1 VAVAEAEP
9 TTQNPTGLI
18 SRVRA
23 LLFSGSE
30 NALTKRLAG
39 TIFIIR
45 TFSAGLAYL
54 SQVLLARWMGSSD
67 YGIYVYVWTWVLLL
81 GSMMDYGTSVS
92 AQKFIA
98 EYRVQNRDDL
108 LRGFIFGSRWM
119 TFAVASLISL
129 ALAAIVWALSPHLD
143 RAAIVPLY
151 LGCATLPPFVLA
163 NVQDGIARAYD
174 WMRLALMP
182 QFIVRQALIIGS
194 TGFAFIAGA
203 RLNAVDA
210 MNASA
215 AAVWIAM
222 IGQLLLLNRRLGGAV
237 TAGPRVYAVKSWLA
251 TSLPILIV
259 ESFYLL
265 LSYIDVLV
273 LQHFRPS
280 DEVGIY
286 YSVVKTL
293 ALVSF
298 VHYAMSAST
307 AHRFSE
313 YFTAGNHEKLSDYL
327 SHAIKWTFWPSL
339 AATVGLLALGK
350 PLLWLFGPQFTAGYP
365 MMFILSL
372 GLLARAAIGPIEKLL
387 NMIGQ
392 QHLCAGAYALA
403 FVMNFGL
410 CVILVPRFGGY
421 GAAAATTTALV
432 FETVLLFW
440 IMRYLGFH
448 VLAFGKKKK
457 MVVPANAGTHTPQH
471 N

>member
-1 VAVAEAEP
+1 VAVVEAEP
-9 TTQNPTGLI
+9 TSQKPDGLI
-18 SRVRA
+18 DRVRT
-23 LLFSGSE
+23 LVFGGGE

-45 TFSAGLAYL
+45 VLSAGLAYL
-54 SQVLLARWMGSSD
+54 SQVLLARWMGTSD

-81 GSMMDYGTSVS
+81 GSMMDYGTSGS

-98 EYRVQNRDDL
+98 EYRVQKQNDF
-108 LRGFIFGSRWM
+108 LRGFIFGARWM
-119 TFAVASLISL
+119 TFVVSALVSL

-151 LGCATLPPFVLA
+151 LGCATLPPFVVA

-182 QFIVRQALIIGS
+182 QFIVRQALIIGF
-194 TGFAFIAGA
+194 TGLAFVAGT
-203 RLNAVDA
+203 RLTAVDA

-237 TAGPRVYAVKSWLA
+237 EAGPRVYAVKSWLA

-259 ESFYLL
+259 ESAYLL

-273 LQHFRPS
+273 LQYFRPS
-280 DEVGIY
+280 EDVGIY

-313 YFTAGNHEKLSDYL
+313 YHTSGDHEKLSRYL
-327 SHAIKWTFWPSL
+327 AHAIKWTFWPSL
-339 AATVGLLALGK
+339 AATVGLLAIGK
-350 PLLWLFGPQFTAGYP
+350 PLLWLFGAQFTAGYP
-365 MMFILSL
+365 IMFILSS
-372 GLLARAAIGPIEKLL
+372 GLLSRAAIGPIEKLL
-387 NMIGQ
+387 SMIGQ

-421 GAAAATTTALV
+421 GAAASTTIALV
-432 FETVLLFW
+432 FETLLLFW
-440 IMRYLGFH
+440 IMRHLGFH
-448 VLAFGKKKK
+448 VLAWGRRK
-457 MVVPANAGTHTPQH
+457 
-471 N
+471 

>member
-1 VAVAEAEP
+1 MAVVEAEP
-9 TTQNPTGLI
+9 TSQKAGGLI
-18 SRVRA
+18 DRVRA
-23 LLFSGSE
+23 LLFGGGE

-45 TFSAGLAYL
+45 VLSAGLAYL

-98 EYRVQNRDDL
+98 EYRVQDRQDL

-119 TFAVASLISL
+119 TFAVSALVSL
-129 ALAAIVWALSPHLD
+129 ALAALVWALSPHLD

-151 LGCATLPPFVLA
+151 LGCATLPPFVVA

-182 QFIVRQALIIGS
+182 QFIVRQTLIIGF
-194 TGFAFIAGA
+194 TGLAFAAGTQ
-203 RLNAVDA
+203 LNAVGA

-237 TAGPRVYAVKSWLA
+237 EAGPRAYAVKSWLA

-273 LQHFRPS
+273 LQYFRPS
-280 DEVGIY
+280 EDVGIY

-313 YFTAGNHEKLSDYL
+313 YHTSGDHEKLSSYL
-327 SHAIKWTFWPSL
+327 AHAIKWTFWPSL
-339 AATVGLLALGK
+339 AATVGLLAIGK
-350 PLLWLFGPQFTAGYP
+350 PLLWLFGAQFTAGYP
-365 MMFILSL
+365 MMFILSI

-387 NMIGQ
+387 SMIGQ
-392 QHLCAGAYALA
+392 QRLCAGAYALA

-410 CVILVPRFGGY
+410 CVILVPHFGGY
-421 GAAAATTTALV
+421 GAAASTTIALV
-432 FETVLLFW
+432 FETLLLFW
-440 IMRYLGFH
+440 ITRHLGFH
-448 VLAFGKKKK
+448 VLAWGKRK
-457 MVVPANAGTHTPQH
+457 
-471 N
+471 

>member
-1 VAVAEAEP
+1 VAVVEAEP
-9 TTQNPTGLI
+9 TDQRPAGLI
-18 SRVRA
+18 GRIRT
-23 LLFSGSE
+23 LLASGGE

-45 TFSAGLAYL
+45 VLSAGLAYL
-54 SQVLLARWMGSSD
+54 SQVLLARWMGTSD

-98 EYRVQNRDDL
+98 EYRVQSRNDL

-119 TFAVASLISL
+119 TFVVSSLVSL
-129 ALAAIVWALSPHLD
+129 ALAGLVWALSAHLD
-143 RAAIVPLY
+143 RAAIIPLY

-182 QFIVRQALIIGS
+182 QFIVRQALIIGF
-194 TGFAFIAGA
+194 TGAAFLAGA
-203 RLNAVDA
+203 RLNAIDA

-215 AAVWIAM
+215 LAVWLAM

-237 TAGPRVYAVKSWLA
+237 ESGPRVYAVKSWLA

-273 LQHFRPS
+273 LQYFRPS
-280 DEVGIY
+280 EDVGIY

-313 YFTAGNHEKLSDYL
+313 YHTSGDHEKLSSYL

-339 AATVGLLALGK
+339 AATVGLLAIGK

-365 MMFILSL
+365 MMFILSI

-387 NMIGQ
+387 SMIGQ
-392 QHLCAGAYALA
+392 QRLCAGAYALA
-403 FVMNFGL
+403 FVLNFGL

-421 GAAAATTTALV
+421 GAATSTAIALV

-448 VLAFGKKKK
+448 VLAFGKRR
-457 MVVPANAGTHTPQH
+457 
-471 N
+471 

>member
-9 TTQNPTGLI
+9 VVRKPGRLLA
-18 SRVRA
+18 RVRA
-23 LLFSGSE
+23 LLGSSGE

-45 TFSAGLAYL
+45 VLSAGLAYV

-98 EYRVQNRDDL
+98 EYRVQSEGSL
-108 LRGFIFGSRWM
+108 LRGFILGNRWM
-119 TFAVASLISL
+119 TFAVASLVSL
-129 ALAAIVWALSPHLD
+129 LLAALVWSLSAHID
-143 RAAIVPLY
+143 SDTVVPLY
-151 LGCATLPPFVLA
+151 IGCLTLPPFVLA

-182 QFIVRQALIIGS
+182 QFIVRQSLII
-194 TGFAFIAGA
+194 AFTAMAFLLGA
-203 RLNAVDA
+203 RLSAVDA
-210 MNASA
+210 MNASN

-222 IGQLLLLNRRLGGAV
+222 IGQLILLNRRLTRAV
-237 TAGPRVYAVKSWLA
+237 EPGPRAYAIRNWLA

-273 LQHFRPS
+273 LQYFRPS
-280 DEVGIY
+280 EDVGIY

-293 ALVSF
+293 ALISF
-298 VHYAMSAST
+298 VHYAMAAST

-313 YFTAGNHEKLSDYL
+313 YYTSGDRDRLSTYL
-327 SHAIKWTFWPSL
+327 AHAIKWTFWPSL
-339 AATVGLLALGK
+339 AATVALLAVGR

-365 MMFILSL
+365 MMFILSI
-372 GLLARAAIGPIEKLL
+372 GLLARAAIGPIERLL
-387 NMIGQ
+387 SMIGQ
-392 QHLCAGAYALA
+392 QHLCAAVYAAA
-403 FVMNFGL
+403 FVMNLGL
-410 CVILVPRFGGY
+410 CVLLVPQYGGL
-421 GAAAATTTALV
+421 GAAASTALSLV
-432 FETVLLFW
+432 FETILLFW
-440 IMRYLGFH
+440 IMRRLGYH
-448 VLAFGKKKK
+448 VLAFGARK
-457 MVVPANAGTHTPQH
+457 Q
-471 N
+471 

>member
-1 VAVAEAEP
+1 VAVVEAEP
-9 TTQNPTGLI
+9 TNPKPTGPI

-23 LLFSGSE
+23 MLASGGE

-45 TFSAGLAYL
+45 VLSAGLAYL

-98 EYRVQNRDDL
+98 EYRVQNRNDL

-119 TFAVASLISL
+119 TFAVASLVSL
-129 ALAAIVWALSPHLD
+129 TLAALIWALSPHLD
-143 RAAIVPLY
+143 PAALVPLY
-151 LGCATLPPFVLA
+151 IGCATLPPFVLA

-182 QFIVRQALIIGS
+182 QFIVRQALIIGI
-194 TGFAFIAGA
+194 TATAFVAGA

-237 TAGPRVYAVKSWLA
+237 EAGRRLYAVKSWLA
-251 TSLPILIV
+251 TSLPILMV

-286 YSVVKTL
+286 YAVVKTL

-313 YFTAGNHEKLSDYL
+313 YHTTGDHEKLTNYI

-339 AATVGLLALGK
+339 AATVGLLLIGR

-365 MMFILSL
+365 MMFVLAI

-392 QHLCAGAYALA
+392 QRLCAGAYALA

-421 GAAAATTTALV
+421 GAAGATTIALV
-432 FETVLLFW
+432 FETALLFW

-448 VLAFGKKKK
+448 VLAFGKQKR
-457 MVVPANAGTHTPQH
+457 T
-471 N
+471 